1 MNYLAS
7 ARRSATAR
15 AVLIAAVLATGGC
28 ATPVA
33 SGPPRGTPAASPSVT
48 PATVTPSPAGPTP
61 SVAVATPSPAAAAWA
76 LVALPDA
83 AAVETIADVAAL
95 PGLVVTNG
103 ASGQAGEIGIAWVSS
118 DHGATWTSEPQ
129 PAAAGSAAR
138 LVPWGDRVLAVGT
151 GDGAG
156 NCAHPSAVQLAVR
169 ATRGGWTAA
178 AFDQL
183 FCDGGTALA
192 ATSRAHAAIVGA
204 GTGDVPYAW
213 SSSDGLRWTD
223 RSAAF
228 ADRYPQGLVADGSGF
243 VAFGSDLATQALW
256 VARSADG
263 TSWEKPKPL
272 SGLAT
277 TSIVG
282 NPVVIGGVVAVFVAD
297 RAGAVGIVQPDAA
310 GAWQSRA
317 VVGLDS
323 STLTRIVA
331 VDGGLVA
338 LGGAAAGPKA
348 WLSADGVTW
357 RPLALPQ
364 EAVASGAGANLTG
377 VAVADGRAYLVG
389 QIVAPAGDRGIG
401 ALWTGPASLLA
412 P

>member
-1 MNYLAS
+1 MTYLAS
-7 ARRSATAR
+7 PFRSTAAL
-15 AVLIAAVLATGGC
+15 AVLIAALLAAGGC
-28 ATPVA
+28 GTPVA
-33 SGPPRGTPAASPSVT
+33 SGTPTGVPAASPS
-48 PATVTPSPAGPTP
+48 ATRATTTPSLAG
-61 SVAVATPSPAAAAWA
+61 ATPSTGTATASPAVIAWT
-76 LVALPDA
+76 LVMLPDA
-83 AAVETIADVAAL
+83 GAVGTIADVAAL
-95 PGLVVTNG
+95 PGLIVADG

-118 DHGATWTSEPQ
+118 DRGATWASEPQ
-129 PAAAGSAAR
+129 PAAARSAAR
-138 LVPWGDRVLAVGT
+138 LVPWVDRVLAFGT

-156 NCAHPSAVQLAVR
+156 NCAHPSAVQVAVR
-169 ATRGGWTAA
+169 AATGGWSSAP
-178 AFDQL
+178 FDPL

-192 ATSRAHAAIVGA
+192 ATSGGHAAIVGA

-213 SSSDGLRWTD
+213 SSSDGLHWTD
-223 RSAAF
+223 RSAVF
-228 ADRYPQGLVADGSGF
+228 ANRYPQGLAADAAGF
-243 VAFGSDLATQALW
+243 VAFGNDLATQALW

-263 TSWEKPKPL
+263 TSWETPTPL
-272 SGLAT
+272 PGLAT

-282 NPVVIGGVVAVFVAD
+282 SPVVIGGAIAIFVAD

-317 VVGLDS
+317 VAGLDS
-323 STLTRIVA
+323 ATLIRIVA
-331 VDGGLVA
+331 VDGGVAA
-338 LGGAAAGPKA
+338 LGGDAAGPKA
-348 WLSADGVTW
+348 WISADGVTW

-389 QIVAPAGDRGIG
+389 QIMAPAGDRGIG